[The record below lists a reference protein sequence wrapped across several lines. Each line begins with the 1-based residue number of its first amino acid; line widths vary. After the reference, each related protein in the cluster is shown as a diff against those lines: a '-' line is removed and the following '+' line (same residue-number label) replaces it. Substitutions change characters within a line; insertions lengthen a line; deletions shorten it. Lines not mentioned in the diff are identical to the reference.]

1 MDEAAGDK
9 EKLLTDQIKL
19 QRYKQEYTR
28 FSKAAGLR
36 AENERAQVAGFG
48 RGEAVRAAKGAEQY
62 YQKWSKEIG
71 ANATIE
77 TLAKY
82 YDIKYTDSPR
92 YALLKQYA
100 RDVQTGWISPLSGFE
115 NYERL
120 HGRIQNEIVGRT
132 TADGVLITGQRDHFM
147 QRVIGTMV
155 DPKKLKED
163 LQIVRRSGVSVDDIK
178 DTLFTPESVDPPAVR
193 ENGKRSIRYI
203 GKNCIVTV
211 NPDTGELIQ
220 TNLRKRGKKNA

>member
-1 MDEAAGDK
+1 MPQHDRFLPPPPGAV
-9 EKLLTDQIKL
+9 LLFCPGQPDLLFVQMSDPGRLVRTAL
-19 QRYKQEYTR
+19 L
-28 FSKAAGLR
+28 GLNDPPKMVYR
-36 AENERAQVAGFG
+36 
-48 RGEAVRAAKGAEQY
+48 
-62 YQKWSKEIG
+62 S
-71 ANATIE
+71 T
-77 TLAKY
+77 
-82 YDIKYTDSPR
+82 
-92 YALLKQYA
+92 LLKQYA

-132 TADGVLITGQRDHFM
+132 TANGVLITGQRDHFM

-163 LQIVRRSGVSVDDIK
+163 LQVVRRSGVSVDDIK
-178 DTLFTPESVDPPAVR
+178 DALFAPESVDSPAVR
-193 ENGKRSIRYI
+193 ENGKRSVRYI
-203 GKNCIVTV
+203 GKNCVVTV